1 MIHEQTR
8 KRVTLALV
16 ALVALGAL
24 APCAAQDLA
33 ESVASK
39 ARYTNGTLEFPPDT
53 VGWVMLGAD
62 LGADYAT
69 GTFDPKNPGTIGVV
83 QIEPTAYRYLMEHGQ
98 YADGTMLLLTFYRA
112 EGQSDPQLRGFV
124 QGAVTAREIHVIDRK
139 RYPEEGRAFFVFPGD
154 TTETG
159 VKQPLGSPCVVC
171 HGEHG
176 KLDSTFAQFYPP
188 IRRLLDLAK
197 AR

>member
-1 MIHEQTR
+1 MIH
-8 KRVTLALV
+8 VTTVRRFAM
-16 ALVALGAL
+16 AAMALGSLAAL
-24 APCAAQDLA
+24 APSAAQETA
-33 ESVASK
+33 ETVASK
-39 ARYTNGTLEFPPDT
+39 ARYTNGTLEFPPDS
-53 VGWVMLGAD
+53 VSWVMLGAD

-69 GTFDPKNPGTIGVV
+69 GAFDPKNPGTIGVV
-83 QIEPTAYRYLMEHGQ
+83 QIEPSAYRYLMEHGQ

-154 TTETG
+154 ATQTG
-159 VKQPLGSPCVVC
+159 VKQPLGSQCVVC

-188 IRRLLDLAK
+188 IRQLIGQAK
-197 AR
+197 PR